1 MQQVVFGQML
11 DNREGS
17 AFTDRPFFN
26 QEFIRDNGIHK
37 LNGIFTYKKPGEVMR
52 QTDYKYVYEFD
63 TLGRL
68 TASFETRKDDGTM
81 DTTWNK
87 YVYSE
92 KGELI
97 EHKKGDG
104 KGFTATTFE
113 FDTNSRV
120 IRKSNVR
127 EYLDSLG
134 QMQRTVLNSESMT
147 YQLYENQFKK
157 IVFNSYGLPYME
169 EIFRY
174 NELGYLIERE
184 ERLIMTSMITTYK
197 YDYTNNGYISSIA
210 GYRYGDEIPVEE
222 TKFTYDDHGNLLDK
236 HIYRAGQYITEFE
249 MLYNEKSKLLTY
261 VLTRDAATNFIMI
274 LGFKDY
280 EFFK

>member
-1 MQQVVFGQML
+1 ML
-11 DNREGS
+11 DNREGN

-26 QEFIRDNGIHK
+26 QDFIRDNRIHK
-37 LNGIFTYKKPGEVMR
+37 LNGMFTYKKPGEVMR
-52 QTDYKYVYEFD
+52 QTEYKYVYEFD
-63 TLGRL
+63 SLGRL
-68 TASFETRKDDGTM
+68 VSSFETRKDDGTQ

-87 YVYSE
+87 YFYSE
-92 KGELI
+92 KGEMI

-104 KGFTATTFE
+104 KGFTSTTFE
-113 FDTNSRV
+113 FDEEGRI

-134 QMQRTVLNSESMT
+134 QIQRTVLNSESMS
-147 YQLYENQFKK
+147 YQQYDNQFKRT
-157 IVFNSYGLPYME
+157 VYNSYGLPYME

-174 NELGYLIERE
+174 NEIGYLIERE
-184 ERLIMTSMITTYK
+184 ERLIMTSTVTTYK
-197 YDYTNNGYISSIA
+197 YDYTNNGYIASIA
-210 GYRYGDEIPVEE
+210 GYRYGEDIPVEE
-222 TKFTYDDHGNLLDK
+222 TKFVYDVHGNLLDK

-249 MLYNEKSKLLTY
+249 MLYNDKSKLLTY
-261 VLTRDAATNFIMI
+261 VLTRDVATNFIMI